1 MSQEQQKEQYLRI
14 RPEQTTFKHPLFSAD
29 RVSRSLTRIISY
41 TFFIIVVGAI
51 VACFLSDVSQ
61 LRWAALLS
69 ILFVLD
75 YFVHLHSSPFSV
87 RAFLRGD
94 VPDNNMVLCADKEVI
109 HHSVAAFEK
118 SLSVGGDFYLAL
130 ALELIEVEAV
140 EHALQR
146 LDILIKDF
154 RKKIEKELEGSLK
167 NSKKPDK
174 QELTVQI
181 KNLFF
186 IAANE
191 ADFHGRHSI
200 ESDIL
205 FSALMSVGDPKIN
218 KIADF
223 FSIDSRDI
231 NSALIFG
238 RFLRKN
244 RKIPLFTGGFGLKTI
259 IIKPSRVNRT
269 FTSRPTPLLDAFSK
283 DMTDL
288 AKAGVEGF
296 LIGHQKEYDQMID
309 ILSRH
314 GDRNVLLVGEPGV
327 GKESLV
333 AHLAFNIV
341 ADNVPTSLFDRRLVA
356 LSIGELI
363 SGASEQELSE
373 RLSNIVKEITSA
385 GNIVLYIPE
394 IHQLAKTSQSGA
406 IQLSDL
412 LMPIIKSDAFP
423 IIGATYPKE
432 FKEYIE
438 DKTDFAN
445 AFEVLSISEISQQ
458 EAIML
463 LTYDSLILE
472 KQYKLTIHFSA
483 IKQAVVLAA
492 KYFHYKPLPAS
503 ARELFKEAISMATQR
518 GSESVTG
525 DTITQIVERKINV
538 PIHKTGKAEAQM
550 LLNLE
555 DIIHKKYINQDE
567 AVSAVSESLRA
578 YRSGLS
584 RKGGPI
590 ASFLFVGPTGV
601 GKTELSKMLA
611 DIQFGSEKFMVR
623 FDMSEYQQ
631 KESISRFIGSAD
643 GKIAGSLT
651 EAVIHRPYSLI
662 LLDEFEK
669 AHPDILNLFL
679 QVFDDGRLTDS
690 FGRVVDFQ
698 NTIIIATSNA
708 HSVYIQEQIRSGKK
722 ILDFS
727 DEIKK
732 KLFDYFKP
740 ELINRFSNVV
750 VFRPLSI
757 ENVTSI
763 ARINLKSLAQILDES
778 QGIEMQF
785 DDAVIEKIATLGYDP
800 AFGARPLRKVIDES
814 IKSKLSKKILAQE
827 IVKGQT
833 IKVGLDN
840 SQNFTFITV

>member
-1 MSQEQQKEQYLRI
+1 
-14 RPEQTTFKHPLFSAD
+14 
-29 RVSRSLTRIISY
+29 
-41 TFFIIVVGAI
+41 
-51 VACFLSDVSQ
+51 
-61 LRWAALLS
+61 
-69 ILFVLD
+69 
-75 YFVHLHSSPFSV
+75 
-87 RAFLRGD
+87 
-94 VPDNNMVLCADKEVI
+94 
-109 HHSVAAFEK
+109 
-118 SLSVGGDFYLAL
+118 
-130 ALELIEVEAV
+130 
-140 EHALQR
+140 
-146 LDILIKDF
+146 
-154 RKKIEKELEGSLK
+154 
-167 NSKKPDK
+167 
-174 QELTVQI
+174 
-181 KNLFF
+181 
-186 IAANE
+186 
-191 ADFHGRHSI
+191 
-200 ESDIL
+200 
-205 FSALMSVGDPKIN
+205 
-218 KIADF
+218 
-223 FSIDSRDI
+223 
-231 NSALIFG
+231 
-238 RFLRKN
+238 
-244 RKIPLFTGGFGLKTI
+244 
-259 IIKPSRVNRT
+259 
-269 FTSRPTPLLDAFSK
+269 
-283 DMTDL
+283 
-288 AKAGVEGF
+288 
-296 LIGHQKEYDQMID
+296 
-309 ILSRH
+309 
-314 GDRNVLLVGEPGV
+314 
-327 GKESLV
+327 
-333 AHLAFNIV
+333 
-341 ADNVPTSLFDRRLVA
+341 
-356 LSIGELI
+356 
-363 SGASEQELSE
+363 
-373 RLSNIVKEITSA
+373 
-385 GNIVLYIPE
+385 
-394 IHQLAKTSQSGA
+394 
-406 IQLSDL
+406 
-412 LMPIIKSDAFP
+412 MPIIKSDAFP

-601 GKTELSKMLA
+601 GKTELSKILA

-750 VFRPLSI
+750 VFKPLSI

-763 ARINLKSLAQILDES
+763 ARINLESLAQILDES

-785 DDAVIEKIATLGYDP
+785 DDAVVEKIATLGYDP
-800 AFGARPLRKVIDES
+800 AFGARPLRKVIDKS